1 MSAVRGAIK
10 PAGLG
15 DRLDGIDSASIQGEL
30 DARGWCVLP
39 GLLADRDCH
48 AIAALYEED
57 ERFRNT
63 VVMARHGFGSGE
75 YRYFDYPLPDA
86 IQTLRARLYPALAR
100 IASAWNELLGLNDR
114 FPEDHRDFLALCH
127 GNGQSRPTPLIL
139 KYGPGDYNCLH
150 QDLYGDV
157 VFPLQ
162 LTILLSKPGEDFTG
176 GEFVLTEQ
184 RPRMQS
190 RVHVVPLAQ
199 GDAVVFAV
207 RYRPRRGK
215 RGYHRVTLRH
225 GVSTV
230 RSGRRLAAGIIFH
243 DAG

>member
-1 MSAVRGAIK
+1 MSAVDEAIK
-10 PAGLG
+10 PASLG
-15 DRLDGIDSASIQGEL
+15 DRLDGIDLASIQGEL

-39 GLLADRDCH
+39 GLLTDRECDT
-48 AIAALYEED
+48 IAALYEQN
-57 ERFRNT
+57 ERFRST

-86 IQTLRARLYPALAR
+86 IQTLRTRLYPGLAR
-100 IASAWNELLGLNDR
+100 IANAWNERLGLSDR
-114 FPEDHRDFLALCH
+114 FPENHRDFLALCH
-127 GNGQSRPTPLIL
+127 VNGQSRPTPLIL

-162 LTILLSKPGEDFTG
+162 LTILLSKPEQDFTG
-176 GEFVLTEQ
+176 GEFVLAEQ

-190 RVHVVPLAQ
+190 RAHVVPLVQ
-199 GDAVVFAV
+199 GDTAVFAV

-215 RGYHRVTLRH
+215 RSFHRANLRH

-230 RSGRRLAAGIIFH
+230 RSGCRLAAGIIFH

>member
-1 MSAVRGAIK
+1 MSTVRGALM

-15 DRLDGIDSASIQGEL
+15 ERLDGIDSASIQGEL
-30 DARGWCVLP
+30 DALGWCLLP
-39 GLLADRDCH
+39 GLLADWESD
-48 AIAALYEED
+48 AIGALYED
-57 ERFRNT
+57 GERFRST

-86 IQTLRARLYPALAR
+86 IQTLRVCLYPALAR
-100 IASAWNELLGLNDR
+100 IANSWNELLGLSNR
-114 FPEDHRDFLALCH
+114 FPEDHRDFLAVCQR
-127 GNGQSRPTPLIL
+127 NGQSKPTPLIL
-139 KYGPGDYNCLH
+139 KYGAGDYNCLH

-162 LTILLSKPGEDFTG
+162 LTILLSKPGENFTG
-176 GEFVLTEQ
+176 GEFVLAEQ

-190 RVHVVPLAQ
+190 RAHVVPLAQ

-215 RGYHRVTLRH
+215 RGFHRVNLRH

-230 RSGRRLAAGIIFH
+230 RSGCRLAAGIIFH
-243 DAG
+243 GAG